1 MRCWIHILLLGST
14 FCSGQIATGVRVNE
28 VRFDTDKSISAP
40 ILDHCAKLINRQYF
54 EGPDWREKA
63 TERLVFCLQDNGYFK
78 ATVNPQFQQLADKD
92 NTHQFAV
99 TFRLNPGHQFRIAD
113 IILSGSKP
121 FDPSEIKSLL
131 NVHPGEIFARNKI
144 ATGLDNLRRFCGQK
158 GYIDFTP
165 VPLVEA
171 DDVRSTIVLRL
182 SLDPGRQY
190 HVGGIAFS
198 GVSSETAAK
207 LISNLELKKGAVFE
221 EDKVS
226 EFFQQNKGILPK
238 TATQESNFSVIRD
251 DASALVYLKFDFMKA
266 DYSRK

>member
-1 MRCWIHILLLGST
+1 
-14 FCSGQIATGVRVNE
+14 
-28 VRFDTDKSISAP
+28 
-40 ILDHCAKLINRQYF
+40 
-54 EGPDWREKA
+54 
-63 TERLVFCLQDNGYFK
+63 
-78 ATVNPQFQQLADKD
+78 
-92 NTHQFAV
+92 
-99 TFRLNPGHQFRIAD
+99 
-113 IILSGSKP
+113 
-121 FDPSEIKSLL
+121 
-131 NVHPGEIFARNKI
+131 
-144 ATGLDNLRRFCGQK
+144 LDNLRRFCGQK

-207 LISNLELKKGAVFE
+207 LTSNLGLKKGAVFE

-226 EFFQQNKGILPK
+226 EFFQQNKSPLPK

-251 DASALVYLKFDFMKA
+251 DASALVYLKFDFMKV